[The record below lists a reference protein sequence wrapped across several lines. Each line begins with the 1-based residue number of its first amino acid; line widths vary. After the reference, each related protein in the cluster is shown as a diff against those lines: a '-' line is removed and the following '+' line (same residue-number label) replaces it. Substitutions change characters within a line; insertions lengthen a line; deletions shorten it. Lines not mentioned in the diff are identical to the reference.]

1 MTRPFRPVTESV
13 VLSLRIAT
21 RGSGLALKQ
30 TQRVAELISQKSPGI
45 ELETVVVST
54 AGDRDKK
61 TSIQELGG
69 QGVFVTDVQSVVLS
83 GEADIAVHS
92 AKDLPAKTNPG
103 LVLASVPERADP
115 RDALVGCIWN
125 DLPKGASI
133 ATGSIRRR
141 SHLSHLRPD
150 LKFQE
155 LRGNIETRLLRVDDV
170 DAIVVAKA
178 ALDRLDLNPEQ
189 MDALPI
195 SILLPQVGQGALAIE
210 CRDEDFEVIQ
220 ILKEIEDQKVRS
232 LIDAERS
239 FLAEIGSGCSSPVA
253 AHAVLEKE
261 KILLK
266 ASIASQ
272 DGTTLLKAEAS
283 GVDANQL
290 GINIANKL
298 LNEEGGNLL
307 LNENL

>member
-1 MTRPFRPVTESV
+1 M
-13 VLSLRIAT
+13 SLRIAT

-30 TQRVAELISQKSPGI
+30 TQRVVELISQKSPGI

>member
-1 MTRPFRPVTESV
+1 M
-13 VLSLRIAT
+13 SLRIAT

-272 DGTTLLKAEAS
+272 DGTTLLKAEVS

-298 LNEEGGNLL
+298 LNEQGGNLL

>member
-1 MTRPFRPVTESV
+1 
-13 VLSLRIAT
+13 
-21 RGSGLALKQ
+21 
-30 TQRVAELISQKSPGI
+30 VAELISQKSPGI

-272 DGTTLLKAEAS
+272 DGTTLLKAEVS

>member
-1 MTRPFRPVTESV
+1 
-13 VLSLRIAT
+13 LSLRIAT

-30 TQRVAELISQKSPGI
+30 TQRVAELISQKFPAI
-45 ELETVVVST
+45 QLETVVVST
-54 AGDRDKK
+54 AGDRDTK
-61 TSIQELGG
+61 TPIQEIGG
-69 QGVFVTDVQSVVLS
+69 QGVFVTDVQSAVLS

-92 AKDLPAKTNPG
+92 AKDLPAETNPG

-125 DLPKGASI
+125 DLPKGALI

-170 DAIVVAKA
+170 DAILVAKA
-178 ALDRLDLNPEQ
+178 ALDRLGLNPEQ
-189 MDALPI
+189 MDVLPV

-210 CRDEDFEVIQ
+210 CRNEDFEVIQ
-220 ILKEIEDQKVRS
+220 MLKEIEDQKVRS
-232 LIDAERS
+232 LVDTERA
-239 FLAEIGSGCSSPVA
+239 FLAEIGSGCSLPVA

-266 ASIASQ
+266 ASIASK
-272 DGTTLLKAEAS
+272 DGTTLLKAEDT
-283 GVDANQL
+283 GVDGNQL
-290 GINIANKL
+290 GINMANKL
-298 LNEEGGNLL
+298 LNEEGGERL
-307 LNENL
+307 LNENS

>member
-1 MTRPFRPVTESV
+1 M
-13 VLSLRIAT
+13 SLRIAT

-30 TQRVAELISQKSPGI
+30 TQRVAELISQKLPGI

-298 LNEEGGNLL
+298 LNEQGGNLL

>member
-1 MTRPFRPVTESV
+1 M
-13 VLSLRIAT
+13 SLRIAT

-30 TQRVAELISQKSPGI
+30 TQRVAELISQKSPEI

-125 DLPKGASI
+125 YLPKGVSI

-266 ASIASQ
+266 ASIASK
-272 DGTTLLKAEAS
+272 DGTTLLKAEDI
-283 GVDANQL
+283 GVDGNQL
-290 GINIANKL
+290 GINMANKL
-298 LNEEGGNLL
+298 LNEEGGERL

>member
-1 MTRPFRPVTESV
+1 M
-13 VLSLRIAT
+13 SLRIAT

-30 TQRVAELISQKSPGI
+30 TQRVAELISQKFPAI
-45 ELETVVVST
+45 QLETVVVST
-54 AGDRDKK
+54 AGDRDTK
-61 TSIQELGG
+61 TPIQEIGG
-69 QGVFVTDVQSVVLS
+69 QGVFVTDVQSAVLS

-92 AKDLPAKTNPG
+92 AKDLPAETNPG

-125 DLPKGASI
+125 DLPKGALI

-170 DAIVVAKA
+170 DAILVAKA
-178 ALDRLDLNPEQ
+178 ALDRLGLNPEQ
-189 MDALPI
+189 MDVLPV

-210 CRDEDFEVIQ
+210 CRNEDFEVIQ
-220 ILKEIEDQKVRS
+220 MLKEIEDQKVRS
-232 LIDAERS
+232 LVDTERA
-239 FLAEIGSGCSSPVA
+239 FLAEIGSGCSLPVA

-266 ASIASQ
+266 ASIASK
-272 DGTTLLKAEAS
+272 DGTTLLKAEDT
-283 GVDANQL
+283 GVDGNQL
-290 GINIANKL
+290 GINMANKL
-298 LNEEGGNLL
+298 LNEEGGERL

>member
-1 MTRPFRPVTESV
+1 
-13 VLSLRIAT
+13 LSLRIAT

-239 FLAEIGSGCSSPVA
+239 FLAEIGSG
-253 AHAVLEKE
+253 
-261 KILLK
+261 
-266 ASIASQ
+266 
-272 DGTTLLKAEAS
+272 
-283 GVDANQL
+283 
-290 GINIANKL
+290 
-298 LNEEGGNLL
+298 
-307 LNENL
+307 

>member
-1 MTRPFRPVTESV
+1 M
-13 VLSLRIAT
+13 SLRIAT

-30 TQRVAELISQKSPGI
+30 TQRVAELISQISPEI
-45 ELETVVVST
+45 ELETLIVST
-54 AGDRDKK
+54 AGDRDQK

-69 QGVFVTDVQSVVLS
+69 QGVFVTDVQAVVLS

-92 AKDLPAKTNPG
+92 AKDLPANTYPG

-283 GVDANQL
+283 GADANQL

>member
-1 MTRPFRPVTESV
+1 M
-13 VLSLRIAT
+13 SLRIAT

-30 TQRVAELISQKSPGI
+30 TQRVAELISQKFPAI
-45 ELETVVVST
+45 QLETVVVST
-54 AGDRDKK
+54 AGDRDTK
-61 TSIQELGG
+61 TPIQEIGG
-69 QGVFVTDVQSVVLS
+69 QGVFVTDVQSAVLS

-92 AKDLPAKTNPG
+92 AKDLPAETNPG

-125 DLPKGASI
+125 DLPKGALI

-170 DAIVVAKA
+170 DAILVAKA
-178 ALDRLDLNPEQ
+178 ALDRLGLNPEQ
-189 MDALPI
+189 MDVLPV

-210 CRDEDFEVIQ
+210 CRNEDFEIIQ
-220 ILKEIEDQKVRS
+220 MLKEIEDQKVRS
-232 LIDAERS
+232 LVDTERA
-239 FLAEIGSGCSSPVA
+239 FLAEIGSGCSLPVA

-266 ASIASQ
+266 ASIASK
-272 DGTTLLKAEAS
+272 DGTTLLKAEDT
-283 GVDANQL
+283 GVDGNQL
-290 GINIANKL
+290 GINMANKL
-298 LNEEGGNLL
+298 LNEEGGERL
-307 LNENL
+307 LNENS

>member
-1 MTRPFRPVTESV
+1 M
-13 VLSLRIAT
+13 SLRIAT

-125 DLPKGASI
+125 DLPKRASI

-307 LNENL
+307 LN

>member
-1 MTRPFRPVTESV
+1 
-13 VLSLRIAT
+13 LSLRIAT

-283 GVDANQL
+283 GADANQL

>member
-1 MTRPFRPVTESV
+1 
-13 VLSLRIAT
+13 LSLRIAT

-30 TQRVAELISQKSPGI
+30 TQRVAELISQKFPAI
-45 ELETVVVST
+45 QLETLVVST
-54 AGDRDKK
+54 AGDRDTK
-61 TSIQELGG
+61 TPIQEIGG
-69 QGVFVTDVQSVVLS
+69 QGVFVTDVQSAVLS

-92 AKDLPAKTNPG
+92 AKDLPAETNPG

-125 DLPKGASI
+125 DLPKGALI

-170 DAIVVAKA
+170 DAILVAKA
-178 ALDRLDLNPEQ
+178 ALDRLGLNPEQ
-189 MDALPI
+189 MDVLPV

-210 CRDEDFEVIQ
+210 CRNEDFEVIQ
-220 ILKEIEDQKVRS
+220 MLKGIEDQKVRS
-232 LIDAERS
+232 LVDTERA
-239 FLAEIGSGCSSPVA
+239 FLAEIGSGCSLPVA

-266 ASIASQ
+266 ASIASK
-272 DGTTLLKAEAS
+272 DGTTLLKAEDI
-283 GVDANQL
+283 GVDGNQL
-290 GINIANKL
+290 GINMANKL
-298 LNEEGGNLL
+298 LNEEGGERL

>member
-1 MTRPFRPVTESV
+1 M
-13 VLSLRIAT
+13 SLRIAT

-141 SHLSHLRPD
+141 SHFSHLRPD

-283 GVDANQL
+283 GADANQL

>member
-1 MTRPFRPVTESV
+1 M
-13 VLSLRIAT
+13 SLRIAT

-30 TQRVAELISQKSPGI
+30 TQRVAELISQKFPAI
-45 ELETVVVST
+45 QLETVVVST
-54 AGDRDKK
+54 VGDRDTK
-61 TSIQELGG
+61 TPIQEIGG
-69 QGVFVTDVQSVVLS
+69 QGVFVTDVQSAVLS

-92 AKDLPAKTNPG
+92 AKDLPAETNPG

-125 DLPKGASI
+125 DLPKGALI

-170 DAIVVAKA
+170 DAILVAKA
-178 ALDRLDLNPEQ
+178 ALDRLGLNPEQ
-189 MDALPI
+189 MDVLPV

-210 CRDEDFEVIQ
+210 CRNEDFEVIQ
-220 ILKEIEDQKVRS
+220 MLKEIEDQKVRS
-232 LIDAERS
+232 LVDTERA
-239 FLAEIGSGCSSPVA
+239 FLAEIGSGCSLPVA

-266 ASIASQ
+266 ASIASK
-272 DGTTLLKAEAS
+272 DGTTLLKAEDI
-283 GVDANQL
+283 GVDGNQL
-290 GINIANKL
+290 GINMANKL
-298 LNEEGGNLL
+298 LNEEGGDRLL
-307 LNENL
+307 DENL

>member
-1 MTRPFRPVTESV
+1 M
-13 VLSLRIAT
+13 SLRIAT

-30 TQRVAELISQKSPGI
+30 TQRVAELISQKFPAI
-45 ELETVVVST
+45 QLETVVVST
-54 AGDRDKK
+54 AGDRDTK
-61 TSIQELGG
+61 TPIQEIGG
-69 QGVFVTDVQSVVLS
+69 QGVFVTDVQSAVLS

-92 AKDLPAKTNPG
+92 AKDLPAETNPG

-125 DLPKGASI
+125 DLPKGALI

-170 DAIVVAKA
+170 DAILVAKA
-178 ALDRLDLNPEQ
+178 ALDRLGLNPEQ
-189 MDALPI
+189 MDVLPV

-210 CRDEDFEVIQ
+210 CRNEDFEVIQ
-220 ILKEIEDQKVRS
+220 MLKGIEDQKVRS
-232 LIDAERS
+232 LVDTERA
-239 FLAEIGSGCSSPVA
+239 FLAELGSGCSSPVA

-266 ASIASQ
+266 ASIASK
-272 DGTTLLKAEAS
+272 DGTTLLKAEDI
-283 GVDANQL
+283 GVDGNQL
-290 GINIANKL
+290 GINMANKL
-298 LNEEGGNLL
+298 LNEEGGERL

>member
-1 MTRPFRPVTESV
+1 M
-13 VLSLRIAT
+13 LLRIAT

>member
-1 MTRPFRPVTESV
+1 M
-13 VLSLRIAT
+13 SLRIAT

-30 TQRVAELISQKSPGI
+30 TQRVAELISQKFPAI
-45 ELETVVVST
+45 QLETVVVST
-54 AGDRDKK
+54 AGDRDTK
-61 TSIQELGG
+61 TPIQEIGG
-69 QGVFVTDVQSVVLS
+69 QGVFVTDVQSAVLS

-92 AKDLPAKTNPG
+92 AKDLPAETNPG

-125 DLPKGASI
+125 DLPKGALI

-170 DAIVVAKA
+170 DAILVAKA
-178 ALDRLDLNPEQ
+178 ALDRLGLNPEQ
-189 MDALPI
+189 MDVLPV

-210 CRDEDFEVIQ
+210 CRNEDFEVIQ
-220 ILKEIEDQKVRS
+220 MLKGIEDQKVRS
-232 LIDAERS
+232 LVDTERA
-239 FLAEIGSGCSSPVA
+239 FLAEIGSGCSLPVA

-266 ASIASQ
+266 ASIASK
-272 DGTTLLKAEAS
+272 DGTTLLKAEDI
-283 GVDANQL
+283 GVDGNQL
-290 GINIANKL
+290 GINMANKL
-298 LNEEGGNLL
+298 LNEEGGERL

>member
-1 MTRPFRPVTESV
+1 
-13 VLSLRIAT
+13 LSLRIAT

-30 TQRVAELISQKSPGI
+30 TQRVAELISQKFPAI
-45 ELETVVVST
+45 QLETVVVST
-54 AGDRDKK
+54 AGDRDTK
-61 TSIQELGG
+61 TPIQEIGG
-69 QGVFVTDVQSVVLS
+69 QGVFVTDVQSAVLS

-92 AKDLPAKTNPG
+92 AKDLPAETNPG

-125 DLPKGASI
+125 DLPKGALI

-170 DAIVVAKA
+170 DAILVAKA
-178 ALDRLDLNPEQ
+178 ALDRLGLNPEQ
-189 MDALPI
+189 MDVLPV

-210 CRDEDFEVIQ
+210 CRNEDFEVIQ
-220 ILKEIEDQKVRS
+220 MLKGIEDQKVRS
-232 LIDAERS
+232 LVDTERA
-239 FLAEIGSGCSSPVA
+239 FLAEIGSGCSLPVA

-266 ASIASQ
+266 ASIASK
-272 DGTTLLKAEAS
+272 DGTTLLKAEDI
-283 GVDANQL
+283 GVDGNQL
-290 GINIANKL
+290 GINMANKL
-298 LNEEGGNLL
+298 LNEEGGERL

>member
-1 MTRPFRPVTESV
+1 M
-13 VLSLRIAT
+13 SLRIAT

-272 DGTTLLKAEAS
+272 DGTTLLKAEVS

>member
-1 MTRPFRPVTESV
+1 
-13 VLSLRIAT
+13 LSLRIAT

>member
-1 MTRPFRPVTESV
+1 M
-13 VLSLRIAT
+13 SLRIAT

-30 TQRVAELISQKSPGI
+30 TQRVAELISQKFPAI
-45 ELETVVVST
+45 QLETVVVST
-54 AGDRDKK
+54 VGDRDTK
-61 TSIQELGG
+61 TPIQEIGG
-69 QGVFVTDVQSVVLS
+69 QGVFVTDVQSAVLS

-92 AKDLPAKTNPG
+92 AKDLPAETNPG

-125 DLPKGASI
+125 DLPKGALI

-170 DAIVVAKA
+170 DAILVAKA
-178 ALDRLDLNPEQ
+178 ALDRLGLNPEQ
-189 MDALPI
+189 MDVLPV

-210 CRDEDFEVIQ
+210 CRNEDFEVIQ
-220 ILKEIEDQKVRS
+220 MLKEIEDQKVRS
-232 LIDAERS
+232 LVDTERA
-239 FLAEIGSGCSSPVA
+239 FLAEIGSGCSLPVA

-266 ASIASQ
+266 ASIASK
-272 DGTTLLKAEAS
+272 DGTTLLKAEDT
-283 GVDANQL
+283 GVDGNQL
-290 GINIANKL
+290 GINMANKL
-298 LNEEGGNLL
+298 LNEEGGERL

>member
-1 MTRPFRPVTESV
+1 M
-13 VLSLRIAT
+13 SLRIAT

-30 TQRVAELISQKSPGI
+30 TQRVAELISQKFPAI
-45 ELETVVVST
+45 QLETVVVST
-54 AGDRDKK
+54 AGDRDTK
-61 TSIQELGG
+61 TPIQEIGG
-69 QGVFVTDVQSVVLS
+69 QGVFVTDVQSAVLS

-92 AKDLPAKTNPG
+92 AKDLPAETNPG

-125 DLPKGASI
+125 DLPKGALI

-170 DAIVVAKA
+170 DAILVAKA
-178 ALDRLDLNPEQ
+178 ALDRLGLNPEQ
-189 MDALPI
+189 MDVLPV

-210 CRDEDFEVIQ
+210 CRNEDFEVIQ
-220 ILKEIEDQKVRS
+220 MLKEIEDQKVRS
-232 LIDAERS
+232 LVDTERA
-239 FLAEIGSGCSSPVA
+239 FLAEIGSGCSLPVA

-266 ASIASQ
+266 ASIASK
-272 DGTTLLKAEAS
+272 DGKTLLKAEDI
-283 GVDANQL
+283 GVDGNQL
-290 GINIANKL
+290 GINMANKL
-298 LNEEGGNLL
+298 LNEEGGERL

>member
-1 MTRPFRPVTESV
+1 M
-13 VLSLRIAT
+13 SLRIAT
-21 RGSGLALKQ
+21 RASGLALKQ
-30 TQRVAELISQKSPGI
+30 TQRVAELISQKFPAI
-45 ELETVVVST
+45 QLETVVVST
-54 AGDRDKK
+54 AGDRDTK
-61 TSIQELGG
+61 TPIQEIGG
-69 QGVFVTDVQSVVLS
+69 QGVFVTDVQSAVLS

-92 AKDLPAKTNPG
+92 AKDLPAETNPG

-125 DLPKGASI
+125 DLPKGALI

-170 DAIVVAKA
+170 DAILVAKA
-178 ALDRLDLNPEQ
+178 ALDRLGLNPEQ
-189 MDALPI
+189 MDVLPV

-210 CRDEDFEVIQ
+210 CRNEDFEVIQ
-220 ILKEIEDQKVRS
+220 MLKGIEDQKVRS
-232 LIDAERS
+232 LVDTERA
-239 FLAEIGSGCSSPVA
+239 FLAEIGSGCSLPVA

-266 ASIASQ
+266 ASIASK
-272 DGTTLLKAEAS
+272 DGTTLLKAEDI
-283 GVDANQL
+283 GVDGNQL
-290 GINIANKL
+290 GINMANKL
-298 LNEEGGNLL
+298 LNEEGGERL

>member
-1 MTRPFRPVTESV
+1 M
-13 VLSLRIAT
+13 SLRIAT

-30 TQRVAELISQKSPGI
+30 TQRVAELISQKFPAI
-45 ELETVVVST
+45 QLETVVVST
-54 AGDRDKK
+54 AGDRDTK
-61 TSIQELGG
+61 TPIQEIGG
-69 QGVFVTDVQSVVLS
+69 QGVFVTDVQSAVLS

-92 AKDLPAKTNPG
+92 AKDLPAETNPG

-125 DLPKGASI
+125 DLPKGALI

-141 SHLSHLRPD
+141 SHLYHLRPD

-170 DAIVVAKA
+170 DAILVAKA
-178 ALDRLDLNPEQ
+178 ALDRLGLNPEQ
-189 MDALPI
+189 MDVLPV

-210 CRDEDFEVIQ
+210 CRNEDFEVIQ
-220 ILKEIEDQKVRS
+220 MLKGIEDQKVRS
-232 LIDAERS
+232 LVDTERA
-239 FLAEIGSGCSSPVA
+239 FLAEIGSGCSLPVA

-266 ASIASQ
+266 ASIASK
-272 DGTTLLKAEAS
+272 DGTTLLKAEDI
-283 GVDANQL
+283 GVDGNQL
-290 GINIANKL
+290 GINMANKL
-298 LNEEGGNLL
+298 LNEEGGERL

>member
-1 MTRPFRPVTESV
+1 M
-13 VLSLRIAT
+13 SLRIAT

-150 LKFQE
+150 LKILEF
-155 LRGNIETRLLRVDDV
+155 RGNIVTRLLRVDDV

-283 GVDANQL
+283 GADANQL

>member
-1 MTRPFRPVTESV
+1 M
-13 VLSLRIAT
+13 SLRIAT

-30 TQRVAELISQKSPGI
+30 TQRVAELISQKFPAI
-45 ELETVVVST
+45 QLETVVVST
-54 AGDRDKK
+54 AGDRDTK
-61 TSIQELGG
+61 TPIQEIGG
-69 QGVFVTDVQSVVLS
+69 QGVFVTDVQSAVLS

-92 AKDLPAKTNPG
+92 AKDLPAETNPG

-125 DLPKGASI
+125 DLPKGALI

-170 DAIVVAKA
+170 DAILVAKA
-178 ALDRLDLNPEQ
+178 ALDRLGLNPEQ
-189 MDALPI
+189 MDVLPV

-210 CRDEDFEVIQ
+210 CRNEDFEVIQ
-220 ILKEIEDQKVRS
+220 MLNEIEDQKVRS
-232 LIDAERS
+232 LVDTERA
-239 FLAEIGSGCSSPVA
+239 FLAEIGSGCSLPVA

-266 ASIASQ
+266 ASIASK
-272 DGTTLLKAEAS
+272 DGTTLLKAEDT
-283 GVDANQL
+283 GVDGNQL
-290 GINIANKL
+290 GINMANKL
-298 LNEEGGNLL
+298 LNEEGGERL

>member
-1 MTRPFRPVTESV
+1 M
-13 VLSLRIAT
+13 SLRIAT

>member
-1 MTRPFRPVTESV
+1 M
-13 VLSLRIAT
+13 SLRIAT

-30 TQRVAELISQKSPGI
+30 TQRVAELISQKFPAI
-45 ELETVVVST
+45 QLETVVVST
-54 AGDRDKK
+54 VGDRDTK
-61 TSIQELGG
+61 TPIQEIGG
-69 QGVFVTDVQSVVLS
+69 QGVFVTDVQSAVLS

-92 AKDLPAKTNPG
+92 AKDLPAETNPG

-125 DLPKGASI
+125 DLPKGALI

-170 DAIVVAKA
+170 DAILVAKA
-178 ALDRLDLNPEQ
+178 ALDRLGLNPEQ
-189 MDALPI
+189 MDVLPV

-210 CRDEDFEVIQ
+210 CRNEDFEVIQ
-220 ILKEIEDQKVRS
+220 MLKGIEDQKVRS
-232 LIDAERS
+232 LVDTERA
-239 FLAEIGSGCSSPVA
+239 FLAEIGSGCSLPVA

-266 ASIASQ
+266 ASIASK
-272 DGTTLLKAEAS
+272 DGTTLLKAEDI
-283 GVDANQL
+283 GVDGNQL
-290 GINIANKL
+290 GINMANKL
-298 LNEEGGNLL
+298 LNEEGGERL

>member
-1 MTRPFRPVTESV
+1 M
-13 VLSLRIAT
+13 SLRIAT

-30 TQRVAELISQKSPGI
+30 TQRVAELISQKLPGI

>member
-1 MTRPFRPVTESV
+1 
-13 VLSLRIAT
+13 
-21 RGSGLALKQ
+21 
-30 TQRVAELISQKSPGI
+30 
-45 ELETVVVST
+45 
-54 AGDRDKK
+54 
-61 TSIQELGG
+61 
-69 QGVFVTDVQSVVLS
+69 
-83 GEADIAVHS
+83 
-92 AKDLPAKTNPG
+92 
-103 LVLASVPERADP
+103 
-115 RDALVGCIWN
+115 
-125 DLPKGASI
+125 
-133 ATGSIRRR
+133 
-141 SHLSHLRPD
+141 
-150 LKFQE
+150 
-155 LRGNIETRLLRVDDV
+155 
-170 DAIVVAKA
+170 
-178 ALDRLDLNPEQ
+178 

-266 ASIASQ
+266 ASIASP

>member
-1 MTRPFRPVTESV
+1 M
-13 VLSLRIAT
+13 AT

-30 TQRVAELISQKSPGI
+30 TQRVAELISQKFPAI
-45 ELETVVVST
+45 QLETVVVST
-54 AGDRDKK
+54 AGDRDTK
-61 TSIQELGG
+61 TPIQEIGG
-69 QGVFVTDVQSVVLS
+69 QGVFVTDVQSAVLS

-92 AKDLPAKTNPG
+92 AKDLPAETNPG

-125 DLPKGASI
+125 DLPKGALI

-170 DAIVVAKA
+170 DAILVAKA
-178 ALDRLDLNPEQ
+178 ALDRLGLNPEQ
-189 MDALPI
+189 MDVLPV

-210 CRDEDFEVIQ
+210 CRNEDFEVIQ
-220 ILKEIEDQKVRS
+220 MLKEIEDQKVRS
-232 LIDAERS
+232 LVDTERA
-239 FLAEIGSGCSSPVA
+239 FLAEIGSGCSLPVA

-266 ASIASQ
+266 ASIASK
-272 DGTTLLKAEAS
+272 DGTTLLKAEDI
-283 GVDANQL
+283 GVDGNQL
-290 GINIANKL
+290 GINMANKL
-298 LNEEGGNLL
+298 LNEEGGERL